1 MAHLHRD
8 TLEHEETAQRDTR
21 YERAGSRLGERLGD
35 MLTDFLLWC
44 LGAAL
49 KLGAI
54 GLLVFLLL
62 TYGCEAAGKAF
73 QKGYESIPTTTVAP

>member
-8 TLEHEETAQRDTR
+8 TLEHEETDQRDTR
-21 YERAGSRLGERLGD
+21 YERAGSRLGD
-35 MLTDFLLWC
+35 MLSDFLLWC

-49 KLGAI
+49 KLGAV
-54 GLLVFLLL
+54 GLLIFLLL

-73 QKGYESIPTTTVAP
+73 QDGYDSISPTTTVAP